1 MLPSELPSELPLAV
15 PSEASSEVEGKLRVG
30 AKVVVCC
37 NGFVATVVGGGIVK
51 YEGKVKVK

>member
-1 MLPSELPSELPLAV
+1 MLPSELPSAVPSEV

-37 NGFVATVVGGGIVK
+37 NGFVATVVGGGIGK

>member
-37 NGFVATVVGGGIVK
+37 NGFVATVVGGGIGK

>member
-1 MLPSELPSELPLAV
+1 MLPSELPSAV
-15 PSEASSEVEGKLRVG
+15 PSDASSEVEGKLRVG

-37 NGFVATVVGGGIVK
+37 NGFVATVVGGGIGK